1 MATMI
6 DIYIGYICR
15 MALWATYITCPRV
28 AHWVTNCISLST
40 KWRLGARFDMS
51 QNGHLVLIYI
61 SHVLHMTSIVK
72 KDLLYQTS
80 LIVLNHH
87 K

>member
-28 AHWVTNCISLST
+28 AHWVTHCISLST

-61 SHVLHMTSIVK
+61 SHVWCIAHDINCQKRS
-72 KDLLYQTS
+72 LYQTS
-80 LIVLNHH
+80 L
-87 K
+87 